1 MKQSSSKLST
11 KNANE
16 MSKMS
21 KMSKPIPTTKS
32 PKPITQSTRKM
43 TTTPLQKSSSHKLTT
58 QSKSNP
64 VSSSSSNIITQS
76 NKQSLPSNSQPIP
89 FTLSPIFRQTTP
101 SLALGGGRSKGGPVK
116 KRFDTPDTTKP
127 KKDLTQD
134 DKDKKKLE
142 KLEREKAKQATRQAQ
157 LTRSA
162 ERGKKEL
169 DLASKKQQQLIS
181 SLQGARIQAAAIDDA
196 ERLELE
202 KNAKQNQLDE
212 EAEKLR
218 RANRRVDP
226 TAV

>member
-11 KNANE
+11 KNAN
-16 MSKMS
+16 

-32 PKPITQSTRKM
+32 PKPITQSKRKM
-43 TTTPLQKSSSHKLTT
+43 TTTPLQKSTSHKLTT

-64 VSSSSSNIITQS
+64 ISSSSSNIITQS
-76 NKQSLPSNSQPIP
+76 STQPPPLSSQPAPIP
-89 FTLSPIFRQTTP
+89 FTLSSMFRQTAP

-162 ERGKKEL
+162 ERSKKEL

-181 SLQGARIQAAAIDDA
+181 SLQGARIQAVAIDDA